1 MNSECVPLA
10 SGKQRTVLGVEN
22 GASKASE
29 AARDRTILTMEF
41 EIPKSCRKHL
51 TLVRYFDRCRGRI
64 ERQPLEFSCV
74 SRQLFARLQLRL
86 GHFQFVAGV
95 A

>member
-29 AARDRTILTMEF
+29 AARDRTILMMEF
-41 EIPKSCRKHL
+41 EIPKSCRKYW
-51 TLVRYFDRCRGRI
+51 TRVRNFDRCRGRI
-64 ERQPLEFSCV
+64 ERQALVFSCV

-86 GHFQFVAGV
+86 GQFQFVAGV